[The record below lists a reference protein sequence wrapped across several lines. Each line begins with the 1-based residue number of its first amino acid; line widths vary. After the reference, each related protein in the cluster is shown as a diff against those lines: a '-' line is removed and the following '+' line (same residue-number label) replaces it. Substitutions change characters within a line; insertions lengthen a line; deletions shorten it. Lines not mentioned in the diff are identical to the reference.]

1 MAFCI
6 TNINNLTVID
16 DSPAGASCLTTT
28 SSNITITKG
37 STFILIFDLSNNTTA
52 SDGSVTSVA
61 ADLSGYSINGSIQET
76 ATSNTDYLFM
86 STQNRMISIDSST
99 SRVTL
104 NIPVKHTSRL
114 PLGTKYYCLKL
125 IAADGNT
132 QNLIQGI
139 VTIQ

>member
-6 TNINNLTVID
+6 TNINNLTVVD
-16 DSPAGASCLTTT
+16 DSPEGASCLTTT

-37 STFILIFDLSNNTTA
+37 STFILIFDLSLNTTA
-52 SDGSVTSVA
+52 GDGSVSSSP
-61 ADLSGYSINGSIQET
+61 ADLSGFSINGSIKDS
-76 ATSNTDYLFM
+76 ATSTSDHLFM
-86 STQNRMISIDSST
+86 STQNRMISIDSAT

-114 PLGTKYYCLKL
+114 PLGVKYYSLRL

-139 VTIQ
+139 ATIQ